1 VDRSWFIVGS
11 LVVASF
17 TLSHVMARLPRVDE
31 ADRAISESIGGL
43 GGVSVQRIPDKMQR
57 PCLVSRN
64 GMLESPVNAMS
75 SWSTSMSGFGGPV
88 GWRETASAAL
98 C

>member
-1 VDRSWFIVGS
+1 M
-11 LVVASF
+11 ASF

-31 ADRAISESIGGL
+31 AHRAISESIGGL
-43 GGVSVQRIPDKMQR
+43 DGVSVQRIPDKMQR

-64 GMLESPVNAMS
+64 GMLESLVDAMS

-88 GWRETASAAL
+88 GWRDVGWRAL